1 MTLTQKIIASK
12 SGQSSVR
19 AGQIVRASVDV
30 ALANDI
36 TAPVSIRELEKFENK
51 VCDPDR
57 VVFVL
62 DHFTPNKDIKS
73 AENCRFIRDFCSEHG
88 IEKCYHGAEAGIEH
102 ALLPEQGL
110 VLPGQLI
117 LGADSH
123 TCTYGALNAF
133 STGVGSTDLAVA
145 IKTGECWLKVP
156 SAIKIVLAGNF
167 RKYVSGKDLILHIIG
182 LIGVDGAAYRSI
194 EFCGDTQAL
203 SIDDKFTVCNM
214 GVEAGAKNCIF
225 PADETVTEYV
235 QAHNMCGR
243 PYRVFEAD
251 PDAEYEKTIYIDLSE
266 LDPVVAYPHL
276 PSNIKSVY
284 DAEKD
289 RIRLDQV
296 VIGSCTNGRY
306 SDLEAAADI
315 LRGKKV
321 SSHVRTIIIPATPE
335 IYKKAIKNGLMEVF
349 TESGCIISPPTCG
362 PCLGGFMGILA
373 DTEKCASTTNRN
385 FVGRMG
391 HTGSEVYL
399 CSPAV
404 AAQSAVEGIISAP
417 KGDE

>member
-12 SGQSSVR
+12 SGQSTVR

-73 AENCRFIRDFCSEHG
+73 AENCRFIRDFCSEHE

>member
-1 MTLTQKIIASK
+1 
-12 SGQSSVR
+12 
-19 AGQIVRASVDV
+19 
-30 ALANDI
+30 
-36 TAPVSIRELEKFENK
+36 
-51 VCDPDR
+51 
-57 VVFVL
+57 
-62 DHFTPNKDIKS
+62 
-73 AENCRFIRDFCSEHG
+73 
-88 IEKCYHGAEAGIEH
+88 
-102 ALLPEQGL
+102 
-110 VLPGQLI
+110 
-117 LGADSH
+117 
-123 TCTYGALNAF
+123 
-133 STGVGSTDLAVA
+133 
-145 IKTGECWLKVP
+145 
-156 SAIKIVLAGNF
+156 
-167 RKYVSGKDLILHIIG
+167 
-182 LIGVDGAAYRSI
+182 
-194 EFCGDTQAL
+194 
-203 SIDDKFTVCNM
+203 M

-335 IYKKAIKNGLMEVF
+335 IYKKAIKNGLMQVF

>member
-1 MTLTQKIIASK
+1 M
-12 SGQSSVR
+12 
-19 AGQIVRASVDV
+19 
-30 ALANDI
+30 
-36 TAPVSIRELEKFENK
+36 
-51 VCDPDR
+51 
-57 VVFVL
+57 
-62 DHFTPNKDIKS
+62 
-73 AENCRFIRDFCSEHG
+73 
-88 IEKCYHGAEAGIEH
+88 
-102 ALLPEQGL
+102 
-110 VLPGQLI
+110 
-117 LGADSH
+117 
-123 TCTYGALNAF
+123 
-133 STGVGSTDLAVA
+133 
-145 IKTGECWLKVP
+145 
-156 SAIKIVLAGNF
+156 
-167 RKYVSGKDLILHIIG
+167 HIIG

-306 SDLEAAADI
+306 SD
-315 LRGKKV
+315 
-321 SSHVRTIIIPATPE
+321 H
-335 IYKKAIKNGLMEVF
+335 
-349 TESGCIISPPTCG
+349 
-362 PCLGGFMGILA
+362 
-373 DTEKCASTTNRN
+373 
-385 FVGRMG
+385 
-391 HTGSEVYL
+391 
-399 CSPAV
+399 
-404 AAQSAVEGIISAP
+404 
-417 KGDE
+417 

>member
-12 SGQSSVR
+12 SGQSTVR

-30 ALANDI
+30 SLANDI

-167 RKYVSGKDLILHIIG
+167 RK
-182 LIGVDGAAYRSI
+182 
-194 EFCGDTQAL
+194 
-203 SIDDKFTVCNM
+203 
-214 GVEAGAKNCIF
+214 
-225 PADETVTEYV
+225 
-235 QAHNMCGR
+235 
-243 PYRVFEAD
+243 
-251 PDAEYEKTIYIDLSE
+251 
-266 LDPVVAYPHL
+266 
-276 PSNIKSVY
+276 
-284 DAEKD
+284 
-289 RIRLDQV
+289 
-296 VIGSCTNGRY
+296 
-306 SDLEAAADI
+306 
-315 LRGKKV
+315 
-321 SSHVRTIIIPATPE
+321 
-335 IYKKAIKNGLMEVF
+335 
-349 TESGCIISPPTCG
+349 
-362 PCLGGFMGILA
+362 
-373 DTEKCASTTNRN
+373 
-385 FVGRMG
+385 
-391 HTGSEVYL
+391 
-399 CSPAV
+399 
-404 AAQSAVEGIISAP
+404 
-417 KGDE
+417 